1 MNRKGSILLAL
12 SCVLLGI
19 LGCRKEL
26 ASQETSAK
34 PVDTGELKIQEA
46 FRRISDWR
54 FCHGD
59 HIVYNDTM
67 SMLGGELTRLNDPA
81 RRRNYLK
88 RLADIVFAY
97 PLDATDPGPE
107 VFYRPLDPNAPG
119 TRREQWSAFLT
130 TSESVAARAE
140 ILRDIELKWDI
151 ELRRLK
157 RTQDEMRKVEAYLAG
172 DGDSAAFKGDRNG
185 WVGYHKWVRGY
196 YNASVKELSRFI
208 NNIPNSYFLSYEKW
222 RDIHSRLEEIVGHE
236 VKIRPVIL
244 KLWEKERKKEQAQN
258 VK

>member
-19 LGCRKEL
+19 HGCRKES
-26 ASQETSAK
+26 ASHETSAK
-34 PVDTGELKIQEA
+34 AVDAGELKIQEA

-54 FCHGD
+54 FRHGD

-67 SMLGGELTRLNDPA
+67 SMLGDELTRLNDPA

-88 RLADIVFAY
+88 RFADIVFAY

-107 VFYRPLDPNAPG
+107 VFYHPLDPNAPG

-130 TSESVAARAE
+130 TSRSVAARAWV
-140 ILRDIELKWDI
+140 IRDIELAWDI

-157 RTQDEMRKVEAYLAG
+157 RIKEEMRNVEAYLAG
-172 DGDSAAFKGDRNG
+172 NGDSAAFKGDRNG

-196 YNASVKELSRFI
+196 YNSSVKELSRFI
-208 NNIPNSYFLSYEKW
+208 NNILMTHTLSYEKW
-222 RDIHSRLEEIVGHE
+222 RDIHSRLEEIIGHE
-236 VKIRPVIL
+236 VKIKESIIKEWEE
-244 KLWEKERKKEQAQN
+244 KLAREQAQAT
-258 VK
+258 K